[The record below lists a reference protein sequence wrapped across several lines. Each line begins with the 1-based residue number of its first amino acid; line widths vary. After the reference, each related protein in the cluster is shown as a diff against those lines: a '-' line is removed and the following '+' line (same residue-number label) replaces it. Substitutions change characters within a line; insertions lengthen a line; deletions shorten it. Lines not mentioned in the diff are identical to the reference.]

1 MTISAGRTAPLGTS
15 AAAQMGAST
24 LHEQD
29 RSVPVPLLR
38 GSREYT
44 WLDHLERHAVE
55 IPHDDAVIH
64 GDVRLTWAGLH
75 EQVQEFAAQLH
86 ARGVRAGN
94 RVAILMSNRPACI
107 VAMLGA
113 QLLGAIAVPLN
124 YRLTVRELTPI
135 LERTS
140 PAALVY
146 EDAYRATASE
156 LVERVSVPIAV
167 HEQAALDFAF
177 AGEAEAPA
185 ESTVERL
192 IEQSPASECAL
203 IVFTSGSTGR
213 PKGAMLS
220 YANIMSQVQVAVFHF
235 QVTGGGS
242 TLVNSP
248 LFHIAGLANVFRC
261 LVTGR
266 TTVLAAYA
274 TFTPEA
280 FLENLQKYNVTETY
294 LISSLWARV
303 CKHMDAHGI
312 THPLENLG
320 WGAEP
325 AGLSTLEAMARCFPQ
340 ARIVSTFGQTE
351 MSPVTTVL
359 EPDFAKSK
367 IGSVGVSAIAVTI
380 RVVDENLNDVPTGE
394 VGEAVYRGP
403 GMMMGYW
410 NDPEATAESMRGGWF
425 HSGDLVRKDEDGFYY
440 VADRIKN
447 IIISG
452 GENIYSPEVEE
463 AILLHPNVKETAVI
477 GVPDE
482 KWGEVPVAAVSL
494 VDPSVETDEAE
505 IIEHCRS
512 VLASY
517 KKPKH
522 VYIFDELPRSGAGKI
537 SKPALRES
545 FSGS

>member
-1 MTISAGRTAPLGTS
+1 MTISAGRAPSPSTDTAAPT
-15 AAAQMGAST
+15 GAST
-24 LHEQD
+24 LPEQEHHI
-29 RSVPVPLLR
+29 SAPSSR
-38 GSREYT
+38 GPREYT
-44 WLDHLERHAVE
+44 WLDHLERHAAE
-55 IPHDDAVIH
+55 IPDQDAVIH
-64 GDVRLTWAGLH
+64 GELRLTWAGLH
-75 EQVQEFAAQLH
+75 DQVREFAAHLH
-86 ARGVRAGN
+86 ARGVRPGN
-94 RVAILMSNRPACI
+94 RVAILMSNRPASI

-113 QLLGAIAVPLN
+113 QELGAIAVPLN

-135 LERTS
+135 VERTS
-140 PAALVY
+140 PTALVY

-156 LVERVSVPIAV
+156 VVEQGSVPITV
-167 HEQAALDFAF
+167 HEQADLDFAF

-185 ESTVERL
+185 EASVEPL
-192 IEQSPASECAL
+192 IEQSPASECAV

-220 YANIMSQVQVAVFHF
+220 YANIMSQVLVAVYHF
-235 QVTGGGS
+235 QITGGGS

-266 TTVLAAYA
+266 TTVLAYYA

-294 LISSLWARV
+294 LISSLWSRV

-359 EPDFAKSK
+359 EPEYAQRK
-367 IGSVGVSAIAVTI
+367 IGSVGVSAIAVRI
-380 RVVDENLNDVPTGE
+380 RVVDEQMNDVPTGE
-394 VGEAVYRGP
+394 VGEAVYLGP
-403 GMMMGYW
+403 GLMMGYW
-410 NDPEATAESMRGGWF
+410 DDPEATAESMQGGWF

-463 AILLHPNVKETAVI
+463 AILLHPNVKETAVV

-494 VDPSVETDEAE
+494 IDPSVETDEAE

-522 VYIFDELPRSGAGKI
+522 VYIFDELPRSGTGKI

-545 FSGS
+545 FGQS